1 MRITVKVHPRA
12 RRTRL
17 SGGPEEYKLEVT
29 APPVDGRANEA
40 VVEFFSRGL
49 RLPRSAVRIVSG
61 ERSRRKVVEI
71 AGASEAQIAA
81 LTQHSGLS
89 TPD

>member
-29 APPVDGRANEA
+29 APPVDSKANDA
-40 VVEFFSRGL
+40 VVEFFARGL
-49 RLPRSAVRIVSG
+49 RLPRSNVRIVAG
-61 ERSRRKVVEI
+61 ERSRRKVIEI
-71 AGASEAQIAA
+71 EGPTNLQ
-81 LTQHSGLS
+81 GLL
-89 TPD
+89 

>member
-17 SGGPEEYKLEVT
+17 RGEGSEYKLEVT
-29 APPVDGRANEA
+29 APPVEGRANEA
-40 VVEFFSRGL
+40 VVEFFARGL

-61 ERSRRKVVEI
+61 QHARRKVLEIEGATESAI
-71 AGASEAQIAA
+71 AGLKSEAR
-81 LTQHSGLS
+81 TQPSR
-89 TPD
+89 